1 MDEPVSHEDV
11 EKLEVVQFS
20 GDGAYYLVPRIGAEK
35 FPQGGMIWLETAT
48 HPLPVGQEWHTP
60 NLFGAALM
68 RGREYWRRFTRARL
82 LLGAQKTIAA
92 SDVLLRDYID
102 AAWWT
107 PGLEEAWAEAEGL
120 HEAVEELRRLHEGDK
135 AESEAESGHE
145 HESSG
150 HKRKK

>member
-1 MDEPVSHEDV
+1 MEEEAKHEEV
-11 EKLEVVQFS
+11 EEVEVVQFS
-20 GDGAYYLVPRIGAEK
+20 SDGAYYLVPRIGMEK
-35 FPQGGMIWLETAT
+35 FPADGMIWLETTT

-60 NLFGAALM
+60 NLFGAAIM
-68 RGREYWRRFTRARL
+68 RGRDYWRRFTRGRL
-82 LLGAQKTIAA
+82 LLGAQKSIAA

-107 PGLEEAWAEAEGL
+107 PGLEEAWVEIQGLKEAL
-120 HEAVEELRRLHEGDK
+120 A
-135 AESEAESGHE
+135 EAESGNE